1 MSPAAHELVFDWNSQ
16 GLDPPN
22 RHRVSLLDE
31 TLRDGLQSASVSDP
45 AIEDKIGLVHLMEDL
60 GVDAFAA
67 GMPASGTRAYDDV
80 LRLCREV
87 AQCKLQIRVVAA
99 GRTLARDVAPL
110 IEISQESGLPIEAY
124 LFVGSSPIRQSI
136 ENWDV
141 GLLAKQSADAVSM
154 AVRAGLRVAFVT
166 EDTTRSRPEVLRT
179 LFRAALDCG
188 ANRICLSDTAGHALP
203 CGIRALADF
212 ARGVMEE
219 FGVPVALDWHGH
231 NDRGLALSNALY
243 AASCGI
249 DRIHGTAL
257 GIGERVGNPPIE
269 LLLLNLRFMDYAL
282 SFGSPHH
289 LVDYC
294 KLAARALNWHIP
306 PNWPVV
312 GSDAFRTAS
321 GVHASAVVKSLDR
334 GDLEL
339 ADYVYSSVPANR
351 FGLRQQIAVGFMSGT
366 SNVSFW
372 LRQRGIEPTQSLVAS
387 MLQAAKAGTRVLS
400 EDELMTV
407 VKKCVSG

>member
-1 MSPAAHELVFDWNSQ
+1 
-16 GLDPPN
+16 
-22 RHRVSLLDE
+22 
-31 TLRDGLQSASVSDP
+31 
-45 AIEDKIGLVHLMEDL
+45 
-60 GVDAFAA
+60 
-67 GMPASGTRAYDDV
+67 
-80 LRLCREV
+80 
-87 AQCKLQIRVVAA
+87 
-99 GRTLARDVAPL
+99 
-110 IEISQESGLPIEAY
+110 
-124 LFVGSSPIRQSI
+124 
-136 ENWDV
+136 
-141 GLLAKQSADAVSM
+141 
-154 AVRAGLRVAFVT
+154 
-166 EDTTRSRPEVLRT
+166 
-179 LFRAALDCG
+179 
-188 ANRICLSDTAGHALP
+188 
-203 CGIRALADF
+203 
-212 ARGVMEE
+212 MEE